1 MSELGFKTF
10 NEMIGRVD
18 KLDTNHAITHWKTK
32 SLDFSKLFYKPEVG
46 KNIAIFNSER
56 QVHPIDNIL
65 DKKLIPLFENYLKN
79 ENSQEIELNI
89 KNTDR
94 TTGAMLSGKI
104 AALKGHSGLEE
115 DTLKFNFT
123 GTAGQSF
130 GAFLAKGVTFNLYGE
145 ANDYVGKG
153 LSGGKLIIRPTKDSK
168 IVPEDSMVIG
178 NTVLYGAISGECYF
192 NGIAGERYC
201 VRNSGAISVIEGVGD
216 HGCEYMT
223 GGIVLCLGSIGRNFA
238 AGMSGGVAYIYD
250 PNDRINNYL
259 NTEMVNID
267 DLEVSDLNNPEYN
280 NDFKVSDNLLI
291 NDDLRIRFLIDRHI
305 KYTDSNLA
313 KNIVKSWRNN
323 LKYFKKIM
331 PIDYKKV
338 LVQNENNNN
347 KIVA

>member
-1 MSELGFKTF
+1 
-10 NEMIGRVD
+10 
-18 KLDTNHAITHWKTK
+18 
-32 SLDFSKLFYKPEVG
+32 
-46 KNIAIFNSER
+46 
-56 QVHPIDNIL
+56 
-65 DKKLIPLFENYLKN
+65 
-79 ENSQEIELNI
+79 
-89 KNTDR
+89 
-94 TTGAMLSGKI
+94 MLSGKI

-223 GGIVLCLGSIGRNFA
+223 GGIVLCLGDIGRNFA

-267 DLEVSDLNNPEYN
+267 ELEVSDINNSEYN
-280 NDFKVSDNLLI
+280 NDFKV
-291 NDDLRIRFLIDRHI
+291 
-305 KYTDSNLA
+305 
-313 KNIVKSWRNN
+313 
-323 LKYFKKIM
+323 
-331 PIDYKKV
+331 
-338 LVQNENNNN
+338 
-347 KIVA
+347 

>member
-1 MSELGFKTF
+1 MMRKCHLNTCPVGIATQNPELRKKFTGTPEHVINYFFFVAEEVRSLMSELGFKTF

-79 ENSQEIELNI
+79 EDSQEIELNI

-192 NGIAGERYC
+192 NGMAGERYC

-223 GGIVLCLGSIGRNFA
+223 
-238 AGMSGGVAYIYD
+238 
-250 PNDRINNYL
+250 
-259 NTEMVNID
+259 
-267 DLEVSDLNNPEYN
+267 
-280 NDFKVSDNLLI
+280 
-291 NDDLRIRFLIDRHI
+291 
-305 KYTDSNLA
+305 
-313 KNIVKSWRNN
+313 
-323 LKYFKKIM
+323 
-331 PIDYKKV
+331 
-338 LVQNENNNN
+338 
-347 KIVA
+347 